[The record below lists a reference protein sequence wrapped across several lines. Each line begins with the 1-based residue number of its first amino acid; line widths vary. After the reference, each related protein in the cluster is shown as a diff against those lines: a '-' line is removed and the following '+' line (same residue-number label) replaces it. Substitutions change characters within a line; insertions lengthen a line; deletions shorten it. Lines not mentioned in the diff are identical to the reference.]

1 MPPCHFPRLQTSI
14 AKGPLF
20 LYLSSLFTTLLMKR
34 IMQDVALHQ
43 RELATDGIEQGP
55 LIVHCGAGIGRTAV
69 FIVIDILLQLITYQ
83 GGCEHVCTLK
93 SATETVHCFGVC
105 LNIWHCEDKP
115 EHVTK
120 CVHI

>member
-1 MPPCHFPRLQTSI
+1 MKIEQRIYQYHFKAWPEDVYCSAPNDPGTVL
-14 AKGPLF
+14 G
-20 LYLSSLFTTLLMKR
+20 LL
-34 IMQDVALHQ
+34 QDVALHQ